1 MVRPQSTPIEDNVGG
16 TRRGN
21 RRRSP
26 TRITSPFGHIR
37 SKHRWDYLGGSG
49 KKISKVL
56 KNIDTDDNL
65 AAFEAWEKYLNRSLS
80 FPFETKISD
89 YQTKGPLQQGDNIR
103 IHSIWGN
110 EDLYGV
116 IVKLRYDRKTF
127 HFPTFHGCC

>member
-1 MVRPQSTPIEDNVGG
+1 MVRPQSIAWSDP
-16 TRRGN
+16 N
-21 RRRSP
+21 RSQSKLPLRSA
-26 TRITSPFGHIR
+26 T
-37 SKHRWDYLGGSG
+37 LGPNIAGIIWEALA

-89 YQTKGPLQQGDNIR
+89 CQTKGPLQQGDNIR